1 MTIRLRP
8 GRALLHVAVVL
19 VCLWW
24 FTPLAQLVVT
34 GFRTVPDAATSGW
47 WTILTHPLLTVDNFS
62 TAADLLHL
70 DTSLSATLVM
80 ALPAVVLTVVLSAF
94 GGYALSHYRFRGRLV
109 VHGSLVA
116 MLAVP
121 PQVTFSPLLD
131 LFSAIGVS
139 GTVVAIWIFQVSYTL
154 PFGVYLVRGSMAQI
168 PEELTEAARL
178 DGASDVRIFLQVV
191 APLAAPVLAS
201 LAILQFLWSWN
212 DLLAPL
218 IFVGTSSSTAPV
230 TLELAG
236 LVQSTSSNQ
245 TTSLA
250 AGAILA
256 TLPPLV
262 VIVLLQR
269 YFVSGIT
276 AGAVK

>member
-1 MTIRLRP
+1 VKTLRP
-8 GRALLHVAVVL
+8 SRILLHVLVVV

-24 FTPLAQLVVT
+24 FTPLAQLLIT
-34 GFRTVPDAATSGW
+34 GVRTVPDAATSGW
-47 WTILTHPLLTVDNFS
+47 WTIVLHPLFTVDNFA
-62 TAADLLHL
+62 TAADLLKL
-70 DTSLSATLVM
+70 ERTLPSTLAM
-80 ALPAVVLTVVLSAF
+80 ALPAVALTIVLSAF
-94 GGYALSHYRFRGRLV
+94 GAFALTHYRFRGRLF
-109 VHGSLVA
+109 VHGLLVA
-116 MLAVP
+116 LLAVP

-139 GTVVAIWIFQVSYTL
+139 GTLPALWIFQVSYTL
-154 PFGVYLVRGSMAQI
+154 PFGVYLVRGFMAGV

-178 DGASDVRIFLQVV
+178 DGASDVRIFLQIVT
-191 APLAAPVLAS
+191 PLAGPVLAS
-201 LAILQFLWSWN
+201 LGILQFMWSWN

-218 IFVGTSSSTAPV
+218 IFMGTSGSTSPI

-236 LVQSTSSNQ
+236 LVQSTSQNQ

-262 VIVLLQR
+262 VIVVLQR